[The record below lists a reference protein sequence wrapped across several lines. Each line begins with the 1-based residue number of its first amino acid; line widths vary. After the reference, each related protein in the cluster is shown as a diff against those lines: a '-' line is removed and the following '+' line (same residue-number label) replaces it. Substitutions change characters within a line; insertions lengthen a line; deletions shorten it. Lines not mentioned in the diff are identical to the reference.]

1 MIRLTNVSK
10 AYATGEMALTDVT
23 LHIEPGEFVF
33 LVGPSGS
40 GKTTL
45 LRMLIRDTLPT
56 SGSLM
61 VNEFDLIRLPKSKL
75 PTLRRNIGVIFQD
88 LKLLS
93 DRTIGENILLPLHIA
108 EVDDTEAYKR
118 MEEVLQQVGIFDH
131 KDKFP
136 IQLSGGE
143 LQRAAIAR
151 ALVFSPVILLAD
163 EPTGNLDMA
172 TSWEIV
178 KLLQEI
184 NNRGTTIVM
193 ATHNTDI
200 INNMIKRVIA
210 LEKGKLIKDTKKANK
225 EETKGSEGTEVEKE
239 KTKTDN
245 SHEKKEKP
253 THEKI
258 AEETEIPI
266 HTKGTEETK
275 ESHHEMNPSASH
287 STLIDESSD
296 SKSSGHK
303 EEKKHE

>member
-1 MIRLTNVSK
+1 MIQLNNVSK
-10 AYATGEMALTDVT
+10 AYATGEMALQDISLLVD
-23 LHIEPGEFVF
+23 PGEFVF

-56 SGSLM
+56 SGSVM
-61 VNEFDLIRLPKSKL
+61 VNEMDLISLPKNKL
-75 PTLRRNIGVIFQD
+75 PQLRRNIGVIFQD

-93 DRTIGENILLPLHIA
+93 DRTIAENILLPLHISG
-108 EVDDTEAYKR
+108 VDDTEAVKR
-118 MEEVLQQVGIFDH
+118 VDEVLGQVGILDH
-131 KDKFP
+131 KEKFP

-151 ALVFSPVILLAD
+151 ALVFSPVLLLAD

-184 NNRGTTIVM
+184 NARGTTILM

-200 INNMIKRVIA
+200 INNMVKRVIA
-210 LEKGKLIKDTKKANK
+210 LEKGKLIKDTKKAKKDSTNHSEQAA
-225 EETKGSEGTEVEKE
+225 EEGKTEHHTKGVEK
-239 KTKTDN
+239 T
-245 SHEKKEKP
+245 SHEEEKKEKS

-258 AEETEIPI
+258 AEETEIPVDGL
-266 HTKGTEETK
+266 TS
-275 ESHHEMNPSASH
+275 SHGKKDTSAIA
-287 STLIDESSD
+287 TQE
-296 SKSSGHK
+296 K
-303 EEKKHE
+303 EEK